1 MMTSSVHETLKQI
14 WQHPI
19 KHHCTLSLSEETPR
33 GHASQMSIC
42 GSKIHLHYLQIVP
55 SFKKWF
61 LLKSNVMLEI
71 RVMHETPLDVSLE

>member
-33 GHASQMSIC
+33 GHASQIC
-42 GSKIHLHYLQIVP
+42 QSVAQKYIYIIYRLFPALRSGSY
-55 SFKKWF
+55 
-61 LLKSNVMLEI
+61 
-71 RVMHETPLDVSLE
+71 